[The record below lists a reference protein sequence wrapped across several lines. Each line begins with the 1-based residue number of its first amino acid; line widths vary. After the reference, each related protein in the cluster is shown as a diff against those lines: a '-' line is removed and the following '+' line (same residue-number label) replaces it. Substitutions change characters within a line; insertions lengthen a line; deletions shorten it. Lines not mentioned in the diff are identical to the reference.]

1 MLSTAQLIL
10 IAQWLGIAAIAG
22 AVVTVLAFLLQ
33 WGIRF
38 RLVGVSSFTAV
49 LAIGVYALSLS
60 LYQRPVVAGAEKFV
74 RVYDSAGGQAVI
86 SVAPNLTPEA
96 LEATLRQAA
105 LDLYSP
111 GRTSPDGYMTIR
123 ARVLLHPQPG
133 VTQPVYLGAVRRSLR
148 SRETEDLQLQ
158 VDAETLAQ
166 LAS

>member
-10 IAQWLGIAAIAG
+10 IAQWLGVAAIAG

-38 RLVGVSSFTAV
+38 RLVGVSSFTAL

-74 RVYDSAGGQAVI
+74 RVYDSASGQVVI
-86 SVAPNLTPEA
+86 SVPPNLTPES

-111 GRTSPDGYMTIR
+111 GRSSPDGYMTIR
-123 ARVLLHPQPG
+123 ARTLLHPQPG
-133 VTQPVYLGAVRRSLR
+133 VTQPIYLGAVRRSLR